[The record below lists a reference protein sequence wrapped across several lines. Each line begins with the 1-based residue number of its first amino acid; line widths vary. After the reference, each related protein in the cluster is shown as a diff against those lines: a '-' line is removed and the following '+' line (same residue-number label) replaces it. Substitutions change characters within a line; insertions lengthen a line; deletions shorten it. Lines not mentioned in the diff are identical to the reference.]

1 MTQPAAIHEKEL
13 LEIIYRA
20 DLLASAQGLDRAEA
34 ARLAAISICNV
45 QPDWEMHRALQ
56 FVWQHRP

>member
-1 MTQPAAIHEKEL
+1 MTQQTAVREADL
-13 LEIIYRA
+13 LEIIHRV
-20 DLLASAQGLDRAEA
+20 DLLASVNGFDRAEA
-34 ARLAAISICNV
+34 TRLAAVSICTV